1 MLNKLTVLT
10 GIIGLVGIAWFQ
22 YSLFN
27 NAYNAGYEACRA
39 SYQEKVLEQ
48 QLMQQK
54 KERAFN
60 ERIEALSIELTET
73 RLTYENTVTKLKSD
87 YANEL
92 LNSEKR
98 AELYLS
104 YAKSDRA
111 KQRDLAIHTA
121 KLDRSLTEGRELVKQ
136 LTETIRT
143 RDAQLRAL
151 GVYIQESTNLY
162 EREVNRLEE

>member
-1 MLNKLTVLT
+1 MLNKITILA
-10 GIIGLVGIAWFQ
+10 GIIGLVGFVWFQ
-22 YSLFN
+22 HSLYC
-27 NAYNAGYEACRA
+27 NAYNAGYEACRV
-39 SYQEKVLEQ
+39 SYQEKLLEQ
-48 QLMQQK
+48 QVMQQK
-54 KERAFN
+54 KERVFN

-73 RLTYENTVTKLKSD
+73 RINHENTVNKLKSD
-87 YANEL
+87 YTNEL
-92 LNSEKR
+92 LQSQKR

-104 YAKSDRA
+104 YSKSDRA
-111 KQRDLAIHTA
+111 KQRDLAIYTA

-162 EREVNRLEE
+162 EREINRLEE

>member
-39 SYQEKVLEQ
+39 SYQEQVLEQ
-48 QLMQQK
+48 QIMQQR

-73 RLTYENTVTKLKSD
+73 RINHENTVNKLKSD

-92 LNSEKR
+92 LKSEQR

-111 KQRDLAIHTA
+111 KQRSLAIHAA

-151 GVYIQESTNLY
+151 GVYIQESNNLN
-162 EREVNRLEE
+162 ERKINKLEE

>member
-1 MLNKLTVLT
+1 
-10 GIIGLVGIAWFQ
+10 
-22 YSLFN
+22 
-27 NAYNAGYEACRA
+27 
-39 SYQEKVLEQ
+39 
-48 QLMQQK
+48 MQHK

-73 RLTYENTVTKLKSD
+73 RITYENTVNKLKSD
-87 YANEL
+87 FNNEL
-92 LNSEKR
+92 LKSEKR

-111 KQRDLAIHTA
+111 KQRDLAIHAA

-143 RDAQLRAL
+143 RDAQRAL

-162 EREVNRLEE
+162 EREINRLEE

>member
-1 MLNKLTVLT
+1 MVLA
-10 GIIGLVGIAWFQ
+10 GIIGLAGFVWFQ
-22 YSLFN
+22 YSLYS

-39 SYQEKVLEQ
+39 SYQEKLLEQ
-48 QLMQQK
+48 QIMQQK

-60 ERIEALSIELTET
+60 ERVEALSIKLTET
-73 RLTYENTVTKLKSD
+73 RINYENTVNKLKSD

-92 LNSEKR
+92 LKSEKR

-104 YAKSDRA
+104 YSKSDRA
-111 KQRDLAIHTA
+111 KQRDLAVYTA

-162 EREVNRLEE
+162 EREINRLEE